1 MHKFNLFGSQK
12 KNWLPPTYGKVKYND
27 MSMEEKEVI
36 NQFEGKSS
44 YNKVMS
50 NKSYYFMDTS
60 ELLKLTS

>member
-1 MHKFNLFGSQK
+1 MT
-12 KNWLPPTYGKVKYND
+12 P
-27 MSMEEKEVI
+27 EEKTVI
-36 NQFEGKSS
+36 DDFEGEQS